1 MIKILIFII
10 VLSIPLSL
18 IYLNLNYQDVE
29 GKYLFTMFAIFV
41 MLERIW
47 ETFYTPRDKQ
57 IQKFRGDWTLL
68 ATSFMYFLVCLFIIF
83 SFYSTITKNFSITVI
98 GLIIFIAAGLLRFW
112 AVKTLGH
119 QWSIHLTDG
128 LKQENNSNLIKIG
141 PYKYI
146 RHPIYLGIIFEL
158 VGIALVANSFYFIIF
173 ILFINT
179 PLYIMRALY
188 EEKISLIKFGNEFG
202 IYSKQV
208 PFMFPFKLS
217 KIRSDRC

>member
-1 MIKILIFII
+1 MIKVLILII
-10 VLSIPLSL
+10 VLSIPFSL
-18 IYLNLNYQDVE
+18 IYLNLNYPEVK
-29 GKYLFTMFAIFV
+29 GKYIFTMFAIFV

-83 SFYSTITKNFSITVI
+83 SFYSSVAKKFIITII
-98 GLIIFIAAGLLRFW
+98 GLIIFITAGLLRFW

-128 LKQENNSNLIKIG
+128 LKQKNNSFLIEGG

-158 VGIALVANSFYFIIF
+158 IGIALVANAFYFIVF

-188 EEKISLIKFGNEFG
+188 EEKISIIKFGNEFG
-202 IYSKQV
+202 IYRKQV
-208 PFMFPFKLS
+208 SFMFPFKLF
-217 KIRSDRC
+217 KRRSDKC

>member
-10 VLSIPLSL
+10 ILLVPFSL
-18 IYLNLNYQDVE
+18 VYLNVNHPEVE
-29 GKYLFTMFAIFV
+29 GRYLFTMFAVFV

-83 SFYSTITKNFSITVI
+83 SFYSSVTKNFIITII
-98 GLIIFIAAGLLRFW
+98 GLIIFITSGLLRFW
-112 AVKTLGH
+112 SVKTLGH

-128 LKQENNSNLIKIG
+128 LKQKNNSILIKEG

-158 VGIALVANSFYFIIF
+158 IGIALVANALYFIIF

-188 EEKISLIKFGNEFG
+188 EERISIIKFGNGFE
-202 IYSKQV
+202 IYKKQV
-208 PFMFPFKLS
+208 SFMFPFKLS
-217 KIRSDRC
+217 KRRPDKC